1 MANYSKEEIAKMQM
15 LADNQGITLAEITK
29 RRNLDEEFSTYVDP
43 RSENA
48 RQERL
53 GLKTATV
60 SEFEP
65 VLGSAPGVKGVAHQD
80 TSHIGAEE
88 RATGK
93 TLGSTAGSVAGS
105 LVGPLVGIPPQVG
118 SAIGCAAGGALGG
131 GSNAKE
137 SAIATAGGAG
147 DAYAKEVS
155 KGKDGKTA
163 GDMMTKIKG
172 IFN

>member
-93 TLGSTAGSVAGS
+93 AVGSTAGTLIGT
-105 LVGPLVGIPPQVG
+105 LLGGPVGG
-118 SAIGCAAGGALGG
+118 AIGGAAGGAIGG
-131 GSNAKE
+131 GSSLKE
-137 SAIATAGGAG
+137 GAIATAAGPG
-147 DAYAKEVS
+147 DAYAKEMM
-155 KGKDGKTA
+155 KP
-163 GDMMTKIKG
+163 GDCL
-172 IFN
+172 F

>member
-93 TLGSTAGSVAGS
+93 AVGSTAGTLIGT
-105 LVGPLVGIPPQVG
+105 LLGGPVGG
-118 SAIGCAAGGALGG
+118 AIGGAAGGAVGGG
-131 GSNAKE
+131 GSFKE

-155 KGKDGKTA
+155 KGKDGKTV

-172 IFN
+172 VLN

>member
-53 GLKTATV
+53 GLKAATV

-65 VLGSAPGVKGVAHQD
+65 ILGSAPGVKGVAHQD
-80 TSHIGAEE
+80 TSQIGAEE

-93 TLGSTAGSVAGS
+93 AVGSTAGTLIGT
-105 LVGPLVGIPPQVG
+105 LLGGPVGG
-118 SAIGCAAGGALGG
+118 AIGGAAGGAIGG
-131 GSNAKE
+131 GSSLKE
-137 SAIATAGGAG
+137 GAIATAAGSG
-147 DAYAKEVS
+147 DAYAKEMM
-155 KGKDGKTA
+155 KPGDEADKAGKMA
-163 GDMMTKIKG
+163 TKIKG
-172 IFN
+172 VLN